1 MRSLDVID
9 ARNQVFVNAAD
20 AIIEPS
26 RSQRL
31 PRFFALSLARFRIAH
46 FANGRSPLS
55 GTKQRGKLRKERQK
69 KKENEA
75 RSGSELDEG
84 DYMRG
89 YENERQSERRE
100 ERGRER
106 ERARASCRH
115 LGLAFNL
122 RASRR
127 ALIRAGSSSR
137 YEPGLRYK
145 QELEW
150 VRRSGGSGRRGYV

>member
-1 MRSLDVID
+1 
-9 ARNQVFVNAAD
+9 
-20 AIIEPS
+20 
-26 RSQRL
+26 
-31 PRFFALSLARFRIAH
+31 
-46 FANGRSPLS
+46 
-55 GTKQRGKLRKERQK
+55 
-69 KKENEA
+69 
-75 RSGSELDEG
+75 
-84 DYMRG
+84 MRG
-89 YENERQSERRE
+89 YEKERRSERRKE
-100 ERGRER
+100 EGGRER

-150 VRRSGGSGRRGYV
+150 VRR